1 MKSLTDIIQN
11 LFYSISFLF
20 VCPSSFIFERNFVD
34 DLFSISTV
42 AISTTIA
49 SVITAIVRDKFFK
62 KKD

>member
-11 LFYSISFLF
+11 LFYSISLLF
-20 VCPSSFIFERNFVD
+20 VCPSTFILERNIVD

-49 SVITAIVRDKFFK
+49 SVITAVVRNKFFK